1 MDSPETVW
9 APRAAVSLVMGS
21 TRVGVSTTAATL
33 AITAARQGREVMLVV
48 TDRSPVVETLLGGKE
63 LDDRE
68 HLVFRNHGSVRVGRI
83 PTNQVFSDH
92 LRQGGLG
99 GMFRRAISGSSLP
112 MIESAVP
119 GLRNL
124 LTLTGV
130 LDRAE
135 RGDTDAVIVD
145 CPSNGR
151 SFEFL
156 HSVEDASD
164 VVQSPRL
171 LESAVEVQS
180 AFEDPE
186 RFEGVPV
193 MVPEHD
199 DVSLASALIDRVR
212 LLKALTV
219 HDVVVN
225 QAAGLSSSDDQ
236 TALVTDLTT
245 ERGVRG
251 LRLPRLA
258 EGVTTVGNV
267 HELADQLEGWT

>member
-1 MDSPETVW
+1 MGLPENVW
-9 APRAAVSLVMGS
+9 RPRAAVSLVMGS

-33 AITAARQGREVMLVV
+33 AIAAARQGREVMLVV

-68 HLVFRNHGSVRVGRI
+68 HLVFRNRGSVRVGRI
-83 PTNQVFSDH
+83 PTSQVFSDH
-92 LRQGGLG
+92 LKQGGLG

-119 GLRNL
+119 GLRDL

-130 LDRAE
+130 LDRAGK
-135 RGDTDAVIVD
+135 GDTDAVIVD

-171 LESAVEVQS
+171 LESAVDVQS

-199 DVSLASALIDRVR
+199 DVSLTAALIDRVR
-212 LLKALTV
+212 TLKALTV

-225 QAAGLSSSDDQ
+225 QASEGWSSGDEAALVAGLR
-236 TALVTDLTT
+236 AETD
-245 ERGVRG
+245 VRT

-258 EGVTTVGNV
+258 EGVTTVGDV
-267 HELADQLEGWT
+267 HELAEQLEE